1 MEQKVN
7 VWKANLTNGLILA
20 LAGIVY
26 SLVMY
31 FLGSFFKQDPGI
43 CLYRR

>member
-20 LAGIVY
+20 LAGIVLF
-26 SLVMY
+26 SGNV
-31 FLGSFFKQDPGI
+31 FS
-43 CLYRR
+43 